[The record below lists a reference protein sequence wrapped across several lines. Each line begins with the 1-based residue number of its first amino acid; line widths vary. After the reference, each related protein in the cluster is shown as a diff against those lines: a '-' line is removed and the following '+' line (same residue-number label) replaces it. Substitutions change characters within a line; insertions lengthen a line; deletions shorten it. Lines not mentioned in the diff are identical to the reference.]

1 MRQLSF
7 DGQQLVNQLA
17 QRHQFSPDAVASMLE
32 SVVNGNGSMAQF
44 SHPEFGGSGQWM
56 QGGMTMIGD
65 MFNNYLKN
73 NVANLCQDLSNAVAS
88 QTGLFVSPA
97 PGSQG
102 GWGGFGNSGD
112 WWPAGLQYP
121 NSTGAQNNV
130 RYAYFASI
138 CRLAIDVN
146 GQVTLYDTLDHQIGG
161 FSQQQSVGGSLSFT
175 SQYGLV
181 DVASLPVVSTGNGSV
196 PAPAPAFSPAPQ
208 VSLAVPAF
216 APVPEPAPYLA
227 PAFASVPQP
236 APYQQP
242 PFQAPAQ
249 APAAGAAGASL
260 DVFGAI
266 EQLARLRDM
275 GALTEAEF
283 SAKKLELLSRL

>member
-32 SVVNGNGSMAQF
+32 SVANGNGSMAQF

-88 QTGLFVSPA
+88 QTGLFVQPA
-97 PGSQG
+97 AGAS
-102 GWGGFGNSGD
+102 GGFGYAGNSGD

-175 SQYGLV
+175 SQYGLI
-181 DVASLPVVSTGNGSV
+181 DVASLPVVSTGNG
-196 PAPAPAFSPAPQ
+196 PAPAPVPAFSPAPQ
-208 VSLAVPAF
+208 VSLAVPAPM
-216 APVPEPAPYLA
+216 PVPEPYLA
-227 PAFASVPQP
+227 PAFDPVPQP
-236 APYQQP
+236 VSYQQP

>member
-1 MRQLSF
+1 
-7 DGQQLVNQLA
+7 
-17 QRHQFSPDAVASMLE
+17 
-32 SVVNGNGSMAQF
+32 
-44 SHPEFGGSGQWM
+44 
-56 QGGMTMIGD
+56 MTMVGD

-97 PGSQG
+97 PSSQG
-102 GWGGFGNSGD
+102 GWGGLGNSGD
-112 WWPAGLQYP
+112 WWSAGLQYP

-181 DVASLPVVSTGNGSV
+181 DVASLPVVSTGNG
-196 PAPAPAFSPAPQ
+196 PAPAPVPAFSPAPQ
-208 VSLAVPAF
+208 VSLQVPAF
-216 APVPEPAPYLA
+216 ALVPEPEPYLA

-249 APAAGAAGASL
+249 VPAACAAGASL

>member
-1 MRQLSF
+1 M
-7 DGQQLVNQLA
+7 GQ
-17 QRHQFSPDAVASMLE
+17 P
-32 SVVNGNGSMAQF
+32 
-44 SHPEFGGSGQWM
+44 
-56 QGGMTMIGD
+56 
-65 MFNNYLKN
+65 
-73 NVANLCQDLSNAVAS
+73 C
-88 QTGLFVSPA
+88 
-97 PGSQG
+97 
-102 GWGGFGNSGD
+102 
-112 WWPAGLQYP
+112 
-121 NSTGAQNNV
+121 
-130 RYAYFASI
+130 ASI

-181 DVASLPVVSTGNGSV
+181 DVASLPVVSTGNG
-196 PAPAPAFSPAPQ
+196 PAPVPAFSPAPQ
-208 VSLAVPAF
+208 VSLAVPAPM
-216 APVPEPAPYLA
+216 PVPEPYLA
-227 PAFASVPQP
+227 PAFAPVPQP
-236 APYQQP
+236 VSYQQS

-249 APAAGAAGASL
+249 VPAAGAAGASL

>member
-88 QTGLFVSPA
+88 QSGLFVLPA

-102 GWGGFGNSGD
+102 GQGGWGGFGSSGD

-181 DVASLPVVSTGNGSV
+181 DVASLPVVSTGNG
-196 PAPAPAFSPAPQ
+196 
-208 VSLAVPAF
+208 
-216 APVPEPAPYLA
+216 PVPEPAPYLA
-227 PAFASVPQP
+227 PAFAPVPQP